1 MYSTQFY
8 TKNSLYVSRFGW
20 IYIIR
25 WNQINQFLAN
35 VPIWYPLKHQEIF
48 NCDKGC
54 DFCRL
59 GGVIILFFLNKNET
73 SVHEFHAFIIIIK
86 QSQLSE
92 PFVIS
97 SPTSSLKISCCTNSF
112 LTTFRKF
119 SIVFDE
125 AIFNNFMDWSLSYPL
140 KTLENLWFSNVSKGH
155 SKTSVRWNGLR
166 ITLR

>member
-1 MYSTQFY
+1 MVVACAITYEDSMYSKQFY

-59 GGVIILFFLNKNET
+59 GGVIILFFLNKNEI

-125 AIFNNFMDWSLSYPL
+125 AIFNQFHGLVSFIPPKNIRKPL
-140 KTLENLWFSNVSKGH
+140 VF
-155 SKTSVRWNGLR
+155 
-166 ITLR
+166 

>member
-1 MYSTQFY
+1 MVVACAITYEDSMYSKQFY

-35 VPIWYPLKHQEIF
+35 VPIQYPLKHQEIF
-48 NCDKGC
+48 DCDKGC
-54 DFCRL
+54 DFSRL

-73 SVHEFHAFIIIIK
+73 SFHEFHVCIIIIK

-97 SPTSSLKISCCTNSF
+97 SPTNSLKINCCTNSF
-112 LTTFRKF
+112 QITFRKF

-125 AIFNNFMDWSLSYPL
+125 AIFKQLHGLVSFIPPKNIRKPL
-140 KTLENLWFSNVSKGH
+140 VF
-155 SKTSVRWNGLR
+155 
-166 ITLR
+166 